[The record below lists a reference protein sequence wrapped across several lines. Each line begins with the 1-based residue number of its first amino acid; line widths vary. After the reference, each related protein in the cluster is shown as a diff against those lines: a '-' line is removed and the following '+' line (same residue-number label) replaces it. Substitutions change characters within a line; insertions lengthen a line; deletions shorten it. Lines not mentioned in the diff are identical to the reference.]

1 MRFTLKKFLF
11 LVLLIF
17 SFNSLFSQDVAIG
30 NIVVGGGGSFCP
42 SDDVTFTVEITDI
55 AGGGNDISNDRF
67 YFEVN
72 EDKAM
77 LCFI

>member
-1 MRFTLKKFLF
+1 MKKIFLF
-11 LVLLIF
+11 VILVF
-17 SFNSLFSQDVAIG
+17 SFSSLFSQDVAIG

-72 EDKAM
+72 GPINRAGA
-77 LCFI
+77 